1 MKTRIAFGFFF
12 LMFVLVLP
20 AIADSKGE
28 LQKYFNNTA
37 NKIKATVNPTEKR
50 AILNESFQSM
60 NKALDIVKSSP
71 LVSKE
76 DGVGIDQMKAKLQ
89 DKQDQ
94 LEGNNGYTRVS
105 DLQLNQF
112 SNYVVQDMEQADPII
127 SISLVTLLLII
138 LLVVLIVK

>member
-1 MKTRIAFGFFF
+1 
-12 LMFVLVLP
+12 
-20 AIADSKGE
+20 
-28 LQKYFNNTA
+28 
-37 NKIKATVNPTEKR
+37 
-50 AILNESFQSM
+50 M